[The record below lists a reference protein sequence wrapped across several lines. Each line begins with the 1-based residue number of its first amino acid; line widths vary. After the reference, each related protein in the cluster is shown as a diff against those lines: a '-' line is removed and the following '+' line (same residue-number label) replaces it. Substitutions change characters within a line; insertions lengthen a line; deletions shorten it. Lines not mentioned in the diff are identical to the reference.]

1 MIPQTALFSK
11 YRKQQEVFIMAK
23 AKQLPSGTWRVLV
36 YDGKDAS
43 GKRIYTSFT
52 APTEKEANFMALDH
66 QLHHQNRQK
75 ATEITFEKAL
85 QQYIENRN
93 AILSPSTIR
102 EYKRMQKYF
111 SEKLLKTPLKK
122 VSQYMVQKEINLFS
136 KTHAPK
142 SVKNIH
148 GLISAVLKE
157 YNPNMILCT
166 KLPQKQKISCYI
178 PSENDIILLLNG
190 AKQYYPQLFIPILLA
205 CFIGLRRSEICALK
219 WNDIDFKNK
228 TITIKSAK
236 VLNEYT
242 DWIIKNP
249 KSFSGNRTLII
260 SDTILKILQNF
271 KKENKSKKEDFVI
284 SITPSMITNNF
295 SRLLKKIEL
304 PHFRFHDLRHFNA
317 SIMLSLNIPDKYAM
331 ERMGHATNTILKTV
345 YQHTFTDKQIE
356 VSHTINHYIDTIMQH
371 EMQHKKNTP

>member
-1 MIPQTALFSK
+1 
-11 YRKQQEVFIMAK
+11 MAK

-36 YDGKDAS
+36 YDGKDAN

-66 QLHHQNRQK
+66 QLHHKNKQK
-75 ATEITFEKAL
+75 VAEMTFEKAL
-85 QQYIENRN
+85 QQYTENRN

-102 EYKRMQKYF
+102 EYKRMSKHF
-111 SEKLLKTPLKK
+111 SENLLKTPLKK
-122 VSQYMVQKEINLFS
+122 ISQDIVQKEINFFS
-136 KTHAPK
+136 KTLSPK

-148 GLISAVLKE
+148 GVISAVLKE
-157 YNPNMILCT
+157 YNPTMTLCT
-166 KLPQKQKISCYI
+166 KLPQKQKVDVYI
-178 PSENDIILLLNG
+178 PSENDIVLLLNG
-190 AKQYYPQLFIPILLA
+190 AKQYYSQLFIPILLA

-249 KSFSGNRTLII
+249 KSFSGNRTLIM
-260 SDTILKILQNF
+260 SDMIIEILQNF
-271 KKENKSKKEDFVI
+271 KKENKAKKEDFVI
-284 SITPSMITNNF
+284 SVNPSMITNNF

-331 ERMGHATNTILKTV
+331 ERMGHATNTMLKTV
-345 YQHTFTDKQIE
+345 YQHTFTQKQIE
-356 VSHTINHYIDTIMQH
+356 VSNTINHYIDTIMQH
-371 EMQHKKNTP
+371 EMQHKKNSP

>member
-1 MIPQTALFSK
+1 MIPQTALFSEN
-11 YRKQQEVFIMAK
+11 RKQQEVFIMAN

-36 YDGKDAS
+36 YDGKDAT

-66 QLHHQNRQK
+66 QLHHQNNQK
-75 ATEITFEKAL
+75 VAEMTFEKAL

-102 EYKRMQKYF
+102 EYKRMHKYF
-111 SEKLLKTPLKK
+111 SKKLLETPLKK
-122 VSQYMVQKEINLFS
+122 VSQDMVQKEINFFS
-136 KTHAPK
+136 KTLSPK

-166 KLPQKQKISCYI
+166 KLPQKQKSNVYI
-178 PSENDIILLLNG
+178 PSENDVILLLNG
-190 AKQYYPQLFIPILLA
+190 AKQYYPQLYIPILLA
-205 CFIGLRRSEICALK
+205 CSIGLRRSEICALK
-219 WNDIDFKNK
+219 WHDIDFKNK

-236 VLNEYT
+236 VLNENT

-260 SDTILKILQNF
+260 SDTVIDILQNF
-271 KKENKSKKEDFVI
+271 KKENKAKKEDFVI
-284 SITPSMITNNF
+284 SINPSIITNNF

-331 ERMGHATNTILKTV
+331 ERMGHATNTMLKTI
-345 YQHTFTDKQIE
+345 YQHTFTEKQIE
-356 VSHTINHYIDTIMQH
+356 VSHTINHYIDTIVQH
-371 EMQHKKNTP
+371 EMQHKKINP

>member
-1 MIPQTALFSK
+1 
-11 YRKQQEVFIMAK
+11 MAK
-23 AKQLPSGTWRVLV
+23 AKQLPSGAWRVLV
-36 YDGKDAS
+36 YDGKDAN

-66 QLHHQNRQK
+66 QLHHKNKQK
-75 ATEITFEKAL
+75 VAEMTFEKAL
-85 QQYIENRN
+85 QQYTENRN

-102 EYKRMQKYF
+102 EYKRMSKHF
-111 SEKLLKTPLKK
+111 SENLLKTPLKK
-122 VSQYMVQKEINLFS
+122 ISQDIVQKEINFFS
-136 KTHAPK
+136 KTLSPK

-148 GLISAVLKE
+148 GMISAVLKE
-157 YNPNMILCT
+157 YNPTMTLCT
-166 KLPQKQKISCYI
+166 KLPQKQKVDVYI

-205 CFIGLRRSEICALK
+205 CYIGLRRSEICALK
-219 WNDIDFKNK
+219 WTAIDFKNK

-249 KSFSGNRTLII
+249 KSFSGNRTLIM
-260 SDTILKILQNF
+260 SDMIIEILQNF
-271 KKENKSKKEDFVI
+271 KKENKAKKEDFVI
-284 SITPSMITNNF
+284 SVNPSMITNNF

-331 ERMGHATNTILKTV
+331 ERMGHATNTMLKTV
-345 YQHTFTDKQIE
+345 YQHTFTQKQIE
-356 VSHTINHYIDTIMQH
+356 VSNTINHYIDTIMQH
-371 EMQHKKNTP
+371 EIQHKKNNP